1 MVSAAV
7 TTSKWSFNH
16 LKVAPCPLPRP
27 HRSPLPPHILVGHTA
42 PDMLAEQ
49 FPPLSQ
55 GMLLVSPFPTASIT
69 AGGQR
74 GAAQPPVL
82 WGQPPCPGS
91 AHHPLCYP
99 NTASHRVP
107 HGKSNSCPLSH
118 AVRLCSSTRQGTQ
131 ARLCQAGTSLTARS
145 PRSREKGELLP
156 QPHKWGVM
164 LQTPSLPG

>member
-7 TTSKWSFNH
+7 TTSRWSFNH

-91 AHHPLCYP
+91 AHHPLCHP

-118 AVRLCSSTRQGTQ
+118 AVRLCSVQDRERRLVC
-131 ARLCQAGTSLTARS
+131 ARLGPASLQGVPGAVKRGSCSPSPTS
-145 PRSREKGELLP
+145 
-156 QPHKWGVM
+156 GV
-164 LQTPSLPG
+164 